1 MNTPFYIFMLLL
13 PKSLVSQVF
22 GIFTRLRL
30 PGISAKARDWFA
42 SHYQLNEEESEKP
55 FSEYPNIATLFIRH
69 LKKGARPID
78 PSAEVVSPVDGV
90 LSQTGVFDNNSQEMI
105 QAKGKN
111 YDLASLLRS
120 EEMAKDFE
128 GGFWAT
134 IYLAP
139 FNYHRIH
146 TPVSGSIVSAH
157 YCPGRL
163 WPVNLGS
170 VERVEGLFAINER
183 LTTRIK
189 MADGAEMLVVK
200 VGATNVGRIALSY
213 KEDWITNSSKLTRQ
227 NTRLDWFATSPIAIE
242 KGSEMA
248 RFEMGSTVILIGNK
262 KLRDRQ
268 PDLFKSK
275 LNQAVQVGQSL

>member
-1 MNTPFYIFMLLL
+1 MNTPFYIFMFLL
-13 PKSLVSQVF
+13 PKNLVSQVF
-22 GIFTRLRL
+22 GVFTHLRL
-30 PGISAKARDWFA
+30 PWISARARDWFA
-42 SHYQLNEEESEKP
+42 AHYQLNMEEAEKP
-55 FSEYPNIATLFIRH
+55 LSAYPNIATLFIRH

-78 PSAEVVSPVDGV
+78 ATAEVVSPVDGV
-90 LSQTGVFDNNSQEMI
+90 LSQTGAFDNASQEMI

-111 YDLASLLRS
+111 YNLTSLLRCA
-120 EEMAKDFE
+120 EMAKDFE
-128 GGFWAT
+128 GGYWAT

-146 TPVSGSIVSAH
+146 TPVSGTIVSAH

-163 WPVNLGS
+163 WPVNVGS

-189 MADGAEMLVVK
+189 MADGAEMLLVK

-227 NTRLDWFATSPIAIE
+227 KSRLDWFPETSISLE
-242 KGSEMA
+242 KGAEIA

-262 KLRDRQ
+262 KLRERE

-275 LNQAVQVGQSL
+275 LNQAVQVGQRL

>member
-227 NTRLDWFATSPIAIE
+227 NPRLDWFATSPIAIE

-275 LNQAVQVGQSL
+275 LNEAVQVGQSL

>member
-227 NTRLDWFATSPIAIE
+227 NPRLDWFATFPIAIE

>member
-1 MNTPFYIFMLLL
+1 
-13 PKSLVSQVF
+13 VF

-30 PGISAKARDWFA
+30 PWISARARDWFA
-42 SHYQLNEEESEKP
+42 AHYQLNEEESEKP

-90 LSQTGVFDNNSQEMI
+90 LSQTGVFDNASQEMI

-128 GGFWAT
+128 GGYWAT

-146 TPVSGSIVSAH
+146 TPVSGTILSAH

-163 WPVNLGS
+163 WPVNIGS

-189 MADGAEMLVVK
+189 MADGAEMLLVK

-213 KEDWITNSSKLTRQ
+213 KEDWITNSSKLARQ
-227 NTRLDWFATSPIAIE
+227 KSRLDWFPETSISLE
-242 KGSEMA
+242 KGAEIA

-262 KLRDRQ
+262 KLRERE
-268 PDLFKSK
+268 PNLFKSK
-275 LNQAVQVGQSL
+275 LNQAVQVGQRL

>member
-1 MNTPFYIFMLLL
+1 MLLL

-227 NTRLDWFATSPIAIE
+227 NPRLDWFATSPIAIE

>member
-1 MNTPFYIFMLLL
+1 MNTPFYIFMFLL
-13 PKSLVSQVF
+13 PKNLVSQVF
-22 GIFTRLRL
+22 GIFTRLCL
-30 PGISAKARDWFA
+30 PWISARARDWFA
-42 SHYQLNEEESEKP
+42 AHYQLNEEESEKP

-90 LSQTGVFDNNSQEMI
+90 LSQTGVFDNASQEMI

-128 GGFWAT
+128 GGYWAT

-146 TPVSGSIVSAH
+146 TPVSGTILSAH

-163 WPVNLGS
+163 WPVNIGS

-189 MADGAEMLVVK
+189 MADGAEMLLVK

-213 KEDWITNSSKLTRQ
+213 KEDWITNSSKLARQ
-227 NTRLDWFATSPIAIE
+227 KPRLDWFPETSISLE
-242 KGSEMA
+242 KGAEIA

-262 KLRDRQ
+262 KLRERE
-268 PDLFKSK
+268 PNLFKSK
-275 LNQAVQVGQSL
+275 LNQAVQVGQRL

>member
-1 MNTPFYIFMLLL
+1 MNTPFYIFMFLL
-13 PKSLVSQVF
+13 PKNLVSQVF
-22 GIFTRLRL
+22 GVFTRLRL
-30 PGISAKARDWFA
+30 PWISARARDWFA

-55 FSEYPNIATLFIRH
+55 FSEYPNIGTLFIRH
-69 LKKGARPID
+69 LKKGVRPID

-90 LSQTGVFDNNSQEMI
+90 LSQTGVFDKASQEMI

-111 YDLASLLRS
+111 YNLTSLLRCA
-120 EEMAKDFE
+120 EMAKDFE
-128 GGFWAT
+128 GGYWAT

-146 TPVSGSIVSAH
+146 TPVSGTIVSAH

-163 WPVNLGS
+163 WPVNVGS

-189 MADGAEMLVVK
+189 MADGAEMLLVK

-227 NTRLDWFATSPIAIE
+227 KSRLDWFPETSISLE
-242 KGSEMA
+242 KGAEIA

-262 KLRDRQ
+262 KLRERE

-275 LNQAVQVGQSL
+275 LNQAVQVGQRL

>member
-1 MNTPFYIFMLLL
+1 MNTPFYIFMFLL
-13 PKSLVSQVF
+13 PKNLVSQVF

-227 NTRLDWFATSPIAIE
+227 NPRLDWFATSPIAIE

>member
-1 MNTPFYIFMLLL
+1 
-13 PKSLVSQVF
+13 
-22 GIFTRLRL
+22 
-30 PGISAKARDWFA
+30 GISAKARDWFA

-227 NTRLDWFATSPIAIE
+227 NPRLDWFATSPIAIE